1 MPKQTLE
8 SNLNQ
13 LRELLADADSLDNDE
28 ARNQLAEVADTIEQ
42 VLRESSPDYQQA
54 HASIQNAALS
64 FEARHPAF
72 SRILSEVTD
81 ALAKLG
87 I

>member
-1 MPKQTLE
+1 MPTEALKKSLSELRAELAQRR
-8 SNLNQ
+8 Q
-13 LRELLADADSLDNDE
+13 LDDETRE
-28 ARNQLAEVADTIEQ
+28 QLAEVADAIEQ
-42 VLRESSPDYQQA
+42 LLDEPSGNFAETSARIES
-54 HASIQNAALS
+54 AALA

-72 SRILSEVTD
+72 ARILSEVTD